1 MVEILSGSGDRRR
14 YVVGIAD
21 RTAAIAAIV
30 VELGN
35 EAHIMSVTHVPPG
48 CPGGRQGHARKDRRR
63 VIGRRRTKTA
73 PAMPPGPRRNSDG
86 AGPLEACEPM

>member
-1 MVEILSGSGDRRR
+1 MVEILGGSGDRRR

-35 EAHIMSVTHVPPG
+35 EAHIMSVTHLPQAVLEVAKVTPG
-48 CPGGRQGHARKDRRR
+48 KI
-63 VIGRRRTKTA
+63 V
-73 PAMPPGPRRNSDG
+73 AM
-86 AGPLEACEPM
+86 